1 MTLYEALQD
10 IEKGR
15 FIDTGCDYQIIAL
28 AKGFYCFT
36 LASGEKI
43 EIRLDGKQGEN
54 ARRIEREFY
63 SRAGKIYRD
72 RIIKAEYKK
81 GVENVCMK

>member
-1 MTLYEALQD
+1 MTLFESLQD
-10 IEKGR
+10 IKKGR
-15 FIDTGCDYQIIAL
+15 FIDTGCDYKLIAL
-28 AKGFYCFT
+28 AKGLYCFT

-54 ARRIEREFY
+54 AVKIEKEFY

-72 RIIKAEYKK
+72 RITKAEYTRK
-81 GVENVCMK
+81 